1 MVRNAV
7 VPQATRVGTLSALS
21 RRPLTERADVDASGL
36 ERRSLL
42 TTAVRLAAA
51 FLLHPRIRSTRD
63 GGGEY
68 TAAGGLNSVGSAA
81 RAESVMIAEGWFV
94 QSVGDGME
102 EFASPSGWAVG

>member
-51 FLLHPRIRSTRD
+51 FLSHRAAHSFDERLWRTVYGCPRLD
-63 GGGEY
+63 
-68 TAAGGLNSVGSAA
+68 SVGSAA
-81 RAESVMIAEGWFV
+81 RAESVVIAEGWFV
-94 QSVGDGME
+94 RSVGDGME
-102 EFASPSGWAVG
+102 EFASPSGWAV